1 MPSVLPKDTDG
12 RPFVAC
18 IIDGQPLAKSHRP
31 YIPIFS
37 SQKQETVHFSQSVD
51 ASTAVLAVE
60 SSWKAFQTYRK
71 TPIDDRRRLLTK
83 AAELFDNGISD
94 AMHRQMTETSCN
106 EDWAKI
112 NAGSM
117 SVICQELAAALE
129 NLLDPAHDERSIVV
143 REPIG
148 PVLSIIPWNGALL
161 LAVRAVA
168 TALAAG
174 CTVILKAS
182 EMCPWTHQFV
192 AETFL
197 EAGFPKGSVNL
208 IVSSR
213 GTAAEITETII
224 SHPHLR
230 KIEFIGSPV
239 VGRSIGTMAAK
250 YLKPTI
256 MELGD
261 QSPLIVLEDADLS
274 KAAQA
279 CAQGATLLHGQVCFS
294 TERVIVVSSVKD
306 KFYSLLAEAFD
317 ALPSAGFAVSNTFA
331 DKAYVAV
338 QDALSR
344 GARVVAGSSQR
355 HGPASM
361 ASSILAG
368 VPRGSILSSQE
379 GFAPTAFVVEVENDK
394 EAIAEA
400 NSREGG
406 MSAAIF
412 TSNRGRAIALA
423 KELEFGMVQINDMT
437 LAIKPSIKGPATCT
451 KGSGWGC
458 AGGKYGIKEF
468 THYKAIT
475 FGD

>member
-1 MPSVLPKDTDG
+1 MKVTLSSENQSALFYPSFHG
-12 RPFVAC
+12 
-18 IIDGQPLAKSHRP
+18 
-31 YIPIFS
+31 
-37 SQKQETVHFSQSVD
+37 
-51 ASTAVLAVE
+51 TA
-60 SSWKAFQTYRK
+60 
-71 TPIDDRRRLLTK
+71 
-83 AAELFDNGISD
+83 
-94 AMHRQMTETSCN
+94 
-106 EDWAKI
+106 
-112 NAGSM
+112 
-117 SVICQELAAALE
+117 
-129 NLLDPAHDERSIVV
+129 
-143 REPIG
+143 
-148 PVLSIIPWNGALL
+148 
-161 LAVRAVA
+161 AVRAVA

-182 EMCPWTHQFV
+182 EMCPWTNQFV

-213 GTAAEITETII
+213 GTAAEITEAVI

-230 KIEFIGSPV
+230 KIEFIGSPA
-239 VGRSIGTMAAK
+239 VGKAIGAMAAK

-279 CAQGATLLHGQVCFS
+279 CAQGATLLHGQ
-294 TERVIVVSSVKD
+294 R
-306 KFYSLLAEAFD
+306 L
-317 ALPSAGFAVSNTFA
+317 
-331 DKAYVAV
+331 
-338 QDALSR
+338 
-344 GARVVAGSSQR
+344 
-355 HGPASM
+355 GPASI
-361 ASSILAG
+361 SPSILVD

-379 GFAPTAFVVEVENDK
+379 GFAPTAFVVEVENDE

-412 TSNRGRAIALA
+412 TRNRERAIALA

-437 LAIKPSIKGPATCT
+437 LAIKPSIKGPAACT

-458 AGGKYGIKEF
+458 AGGKYGIEEF
-468 THYKAIT
+468 VHYKVIT
-475 FGD
+475 F

>member
-1 MPSVLPKDTDG
+1 MVTEVL
-12 RPFVAC
+12 F
-18 IIDGQPLAKSHRP
+18 
-31 YIPIFS
+31 
-37 SQKQETVHFSQSVD
+37 
-51 ASTAVLAVE
+51 
-60 SSWKAFQTYRK
+60 
-71 TPIDDRRRLLTK
+71 RR
-83 AAELFDNGISD
+83 
-94 AMHRQMTETSCN
+94 
-106 EDWAKI
+106 
-112 NAGSM
+112 
-117 SVICQELAAALE
+117 
-129 NLLDPAHDERSIVV
+129 
-143 REPIG
+143 
-148 PVLSIIPWNGALL
+148 WNGALL

-213 GTAAEITETII
+213 GTAAEITETVI
-224 SHPHLR
+224 SHPRLR

-239 VGRSIGTMAAK
+239 MGKAIGAMAAK

-294 TERVIVVSSVKD
+294 TERIIVVSSVKD
-306 KFYSLLAEAFD
+306 KFYSLLAEAID

-355 HGPASM
+355 LGPASM
-361 ASSILAG
+361 SSSILAD
-368 VPRGSILSSQE
+368 VPQGSILSSQE
-379 GFAPTAFVVEVENDK
+379 GFAPTAFVVEVENDE

-412 TSNRGRAIALA
+412 TSSRERAIAVA

-437 LAIKPSIKGPATCT
+437 LAIKRKSTVSLLIFCLLICHASCSEYQGARNLYQRQWMGLCWWEIWNRRVYALQGYHFRRV
-451 KGSGWGC
+451 GSD
-458 AGGKYGIKEF
+458 KEEGEANVSRIG
-468 THYKAIT
+468 YLA
-475 FGD
+475 